1 MRFISAISISSAL
14 MWAVYANPLPQD
26 KEAGGLSQP
35 RSAAGMD
42 IITEIDLVA
51 AREQLQ
57 ELDAREPV
65 EGDGDS
71 QDLNARAGGGSAG
84 GACVIA

>member
-14 MWAVYANPLPQD
+14 MWAAYANPLPQD

-35 RSAAGMD
+35 KIDNTTSPKRSAVGMD

-71 QDLNARAGGGSAG
+71 QDLNVDG
-84 GACVIA
+84 